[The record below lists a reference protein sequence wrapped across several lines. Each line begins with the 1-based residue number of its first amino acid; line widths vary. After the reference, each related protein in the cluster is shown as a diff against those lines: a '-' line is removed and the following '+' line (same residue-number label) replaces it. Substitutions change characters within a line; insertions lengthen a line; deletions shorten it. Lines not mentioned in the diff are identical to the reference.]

1 MPTVHPVATP
11 PAPGDPSRPAVG
23 AATALLDAY
32 RPGDH
37 FLSTPTR
44 TLLAD
49 GVRAS
54 VAPGDA
60 PLTERVRAALADAAH
75 DGDLWP
81 MILGAVPF
89 DPDEPAAL
97 VVPERGGGGPPRR
110 THPLVALVAG
120 PAAPPPR
127 EGGGGPDP

>member
-37 FLSTPTR
+37 FLATPTR

-49 GVRAS
+49 GVRAA

-60 PLTERVRAALADAAH
+60 PLPGRVRAALAGAAH

-81 MILGAVPF
+81 VVLGA
-89 DPDEPAAL
+89 
-97 VVPERGGGGPPRR
+97 
-110 THPLVALVAG
+110 
-120 PAAPPPR
+120 
-127 EGGGGPDP
+127 